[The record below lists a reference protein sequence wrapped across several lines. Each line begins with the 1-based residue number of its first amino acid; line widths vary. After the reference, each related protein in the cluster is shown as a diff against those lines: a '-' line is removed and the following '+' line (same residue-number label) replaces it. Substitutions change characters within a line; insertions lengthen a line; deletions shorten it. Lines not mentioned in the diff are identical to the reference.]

1 MKRGPAGKLVPPAVI
16 AILLVVGIVTLAP
29 VSEAQA
35 PEVANLS
42 LTIQGNPIMYS
53 TQTLDLCSTVHL
65 GSCPVSFSVNENFD
79 EPVSIAFTTQN
90 AMLSPGQDASISANP
105 NPSTPT
111 AALDFVFN
119 YNGHSYT
126 YPYAISGFPSVGS
139 STLLS
144 IPIPVGALTAAL
156 GLPPLPITLTF
167 SSIVTSNLEGTLAGL
182 GFTDSQTISWSSLS
196 NVRAS
201 LSFSGGVDIA
211 VLDLNS
217 FMSVQNWK
225 IGLSA
230 GITGFPSVSL
240 FNATVTNLDI
250 QSADPT
256 AYTWYKVSIASSNG
270 GSVYP
275 AAGDEW
281 YIAGYQLQLQGT
293 PDSGYT
299 FEDWVVNG
307 QASSAS
313 QSYLYQ
319 IEAPS
324 TIQAQF
330 TPISSATGTSSIPG
344 PSTPVSQGPSQG
356 EILISV
362 SVVIAAAIVGLAI
375 WRRH

>member
-1 MKRGPAGKLVPPAVI
+1 MKREPAGTLVPPAVI

-29 VSEAQA
+29 VSDAQT

-53 TQTLDLCSTVHL
+53 TQTLDLCGTVHL

-90 AMLSPGQDASISANP
+90 AILSPGQDASISANP
-105 NPSTPT
+105 IPSTPT
-111 AALDFVFN
+111 ADLDFVFN
-119 YNGHSYT
+119 YDGHSYT
-126 YPYAISGFPSVGS
+126 YPYPVSGVPSVGS

-156 GLPPLPITLTF
+156 GLPPLPIALTF
-167 SSIVTSNLEGTLAGL
+167 SSIVMSSLEGTLTGL
-182 GFTDSQTISWSSLS
+182 GFTNSQTISWSSLS
-196 NVRAS
+196 NVQAS
-201 LSFSGGVDIA
+201 LSFSGGVDTAI
-211 VLDLNS
+211 LNLNS
-217 FMSVQNWK
+217 FISVQNWK

-240 FNATVTNLDI
+240 FNTTVTNLEI

-270 GSVYP
+270 GSVSP
-275 AAGDEW
+275 ATGDEW
-281 YIAGYQLQLQGT
+281 YIAGYQIQLQGT
-293 PDSGYT
+293 PVSGYT
-299 FEDWVVNG
+299 FENWVVNG
-307 QASSAS
+307 QSSSAS
-313 QSYLYQ
+313 QSYSYQ

-330 TPISSATGTSSIPG
+330 ASISSATDTSSIPS

-362 SVVIAAAIVGLAI
+362 SVVIAAAIIGLAI

>member
-1 MKRGPAGKLVPPAVI
+1 MKRGPTGKLVPPAVI

-144 IPIPVGALTAAL
+144 IPIRVGALTAAL
-156 GLPPLPITLTF
+156 GLPSLPITLTF

-196 NVRAS
+196 NVQAS

-217 FMSVQNWK
+217 FMLVQNWK

-270 GSVYP
+270 GSVSP

-281 YIAGYQLQLQGT
+281 YIGGYQLQLQGT

-299 FEDWVVNG
+299 FENWVVNG
-307 QASSAS
+307 QAASAS

-330 TPISSATGTSSIPG
+330 TPISSATGTSSFPS
-344 PSTPVSQGPSQG
+344 PSTPVSQGPTQG
-356 EILISV
+356 EILISA